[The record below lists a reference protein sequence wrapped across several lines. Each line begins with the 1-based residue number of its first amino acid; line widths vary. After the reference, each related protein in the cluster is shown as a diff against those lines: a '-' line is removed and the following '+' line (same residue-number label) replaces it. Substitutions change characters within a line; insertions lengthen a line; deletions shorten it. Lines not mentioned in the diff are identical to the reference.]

1 MMHFNDKTNKIKP
14 IQQKQRELSTK
25 LIELSRLV
33 DMMCKKT
40 IQPYGV
46 QSLLLWLPQK
56 IRLICCFSDSRIFKN
71 S

>member
-1 MMHFNDKTNKIKP
+1 MYLLPVHQMEHAYVMMHFNDKIKP

-40 IQPYGV
+40 IQP
-46 QSLLLWLPQK
+46 
-56 IRLICCFSDSRIFKN
+56 
-71 S
+71 

>member
-25 LIELSRLV
+25 LIDLSRLV

-40 IQPYGV
+40 IHLKGY
-46 QSLLLWLPQK
+46 SLYSFGYLK
-56 IRLICCFSDSRIFKN
+56 KSD
-71 S
+71 

>member
-1 MMHFNDKTNKIKP
+1 MEHAYEMMHFNDKTNKIKP

-40 IQPYGV
+40 IQP
-46 QSLLLWLPQK
+46 
-56 IRLICCFSDSRIFKN
+56 
-71 S
+71 